1 MSSIWCKRKVNG
13 VYFFNRDSEAD
24 KREAFCKKLFFFFFL
39 IRRLIII
46 VRPFFFFFFF
56 QVSLRE
62 SNIKKVLK
70 KMFEL
75 GIIIITWAYSV

>member
-1 MSSIWCKRKVNG
+1 M
-13 VYFFNRDSEAD
+13 VYIFLTEIVKQIKGKPFAKNS
-24 KREAFCKKLFFFFFL
+24 FFFFL

-46 VRPFFFFFFF
+46 VRPFFFFF